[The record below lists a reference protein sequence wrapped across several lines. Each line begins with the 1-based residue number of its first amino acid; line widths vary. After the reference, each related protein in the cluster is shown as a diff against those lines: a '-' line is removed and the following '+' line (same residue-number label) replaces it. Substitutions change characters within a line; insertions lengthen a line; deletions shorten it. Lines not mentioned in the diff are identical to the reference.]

1 MGIWDRDGDV
11 SCGSLLRSYSMG
23 IDLGTT
29 YSCVGIFK
37 DGEAK
42 FNAFSSDVW
51 HREPLCFLDLFGTVG
66 SISLQAVF
74 QCLFFFGANP

>member
-1 MGIWDRDGDV
+1 
-11 SCGSLLRSYSMG
+11 MG

-74 QCLFFFGANP
+74 YFFGGGQTLKFDFRSDKAVRIVRCRS

>member
-1 MGIWDRDGDV
+1 
-11 SCGSLLRSYSMG
+11 MG

-42 FNAFSSDVW
+42 FNAFSSVW
-51 HREPLCFLDLFGTVG
+51 HREPLCFLDLFVLFG
-66 SISLQAVF
+66 SFWYCRINFSAGGL
-74 QCLFFFGANP
+74 LFFLGGANP